1 MIYVKIKERTP
12 FIMDKNKYNN
22 KNDLQLTRI
31 CNVLI
36 EVAERNK
43 ELIEKVYNAKREKG
57 AA

>member
-1 MIYVKIKERTP
+1 
-12 FIMDKNKYNN
+12 MDKNKYKD

-36 EVAERNK
+36 KVAERNK
-43 ELIEKVYNAKREKG
+43 ELIEKAYNAKDKKE

>member
-1 MIYVKIKERTP
+1 
-12 FIMDKNKYNN
+12 MDKNKYNN

-43 ELIEKVYNAKREKG
+43 ELIEKIYNAKREKG